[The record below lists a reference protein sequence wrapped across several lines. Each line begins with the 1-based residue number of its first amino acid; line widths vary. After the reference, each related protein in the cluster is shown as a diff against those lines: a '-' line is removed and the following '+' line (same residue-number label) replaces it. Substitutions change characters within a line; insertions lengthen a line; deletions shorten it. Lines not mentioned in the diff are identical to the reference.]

1 MVKHTDRERCKPRS
15 AIKIEGRVLTRTVR
29 DRERCKPR
37 SAIKIEGRVLTR
49 TVRDRE
55 RAISLKL
62 YKDIRKT

>member
-1 MVKHTDRERCKPRS
+1 MVKHT
-15 AIKIEGRVLTRTVR
+15 